1 MISSALSRTLRALRH
16 RNFRLFF
23 FGQMV
28 SLTGSWMQ
36 GLAQGW
42 LVWRMTQSTFLL
54 GLVGFAQLAPVLLLG
69 LVGGVAADRFE
80 RRRIVLATQ
89 LVALAQSVALAALT
103 LSGRITVGQVLAL
116 ATVMG
121 VVNAFDFPGRQSLVS
136 ELVERE
142 DLGNAI
148 ALNSTIFN
156 GARIVGPSLAG
167 AIVAAWG
174 EGTCFAINAVSYLA
188 VIASL
193 LAMRFPARPAAAA
206 RGGAWRGFLEGV
218 AYARRTPHVRAL
230 LGLVALTSVFGMSY
244 LSFLPAFAGGVLRRG
259 PEGLGLLMGSV
270 GAGAVVGALSLAWRR
285 GIRGLDGVVFRHAVI
300 FGSAVLVFSLSRS
313 FPLSCAA
320 VACAGYGAMVQMAAC
335 NTLLQ
340 ALVPDALRGRL
351 MSLYTVGFAGL
362 MPLGSLAIGFATRWT
377 PLPATL
383 AACSLVVL
391 GAAAAFGLWARGWEI
406 PAPEMKP
413 GGAEAPPVG

>member
-1 MISSALSRTLRALRH
+1 MLSSALSRTLRALRH

-42 LVWRMTQSTFLL
+42 LVWRLTQSTFLL

-89 LVALAQSVALAALT
+89 VVALAQSVALAALT

-121 VVNAFDFPGRQSLVS
+121 VVNAFDFPGRQSLIS

-206 RGGAWRGFLEGV
+206 RDGAWRGLLEGV

-244 LSFLPAFAGGVLRRG
+244 LSFLPAFAGGVLERG
-259 PEGLGLLMGSV
+259 PGGLGLLMGSV

-285 GIRGLDGVVFRHAVI
+285 GIRLRGDGPDGRLQHAAAGARPRRAARPADEPLHRRFRRAD
-300 FGSAVLVFSLSRS
+300 
-313 FPLSCAA
+313 AA
-320 VACAGYGAMVQMAAC
+320 RQPGDRPG
-335 NTLLQ
+335 
-340 ALVPDALRGRL
+340 DALDTAAGDPRGLLAGRAGGGRRLRAVGPRLGDPGAGDETGRGRGPARHL
-351 MSLYTVGFAGL
+351 IARFRPVSGRR
-362 MPLGSLAIGFATRWT
+362 GSCRSS
-377 PLPATL
+377 
-383 AACSLVVL
+383 CSSCCSS
-391 GAAAAFGLWARGWEI
+391 RH
-406 PAPEMKP
+406 
-413 GGAEAPPVG
+413 